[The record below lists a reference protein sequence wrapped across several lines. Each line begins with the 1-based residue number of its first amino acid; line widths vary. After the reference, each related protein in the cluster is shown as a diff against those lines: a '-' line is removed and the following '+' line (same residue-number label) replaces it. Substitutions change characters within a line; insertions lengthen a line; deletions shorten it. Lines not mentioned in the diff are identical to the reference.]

1 MPSGRHLYR
10 LVSAAAAANAR
21 QLIRDARNLK
31 SIGSRG
37 HACSLAILSI
47 EESAKALVYYTAS
60 EGVYRLVEKNP
71 NYVTTYRKKD
81 LLDHRFKHAIVSAFL
96 ADWMFYL
103 PFYSILEGKRKDTFR
118 RSEVEQLLQKAI
130 HSHRRHRIELSSGG
144 KATQELNKMFSLLES
159 LNDKKNRGLY
169 VDHTDCAVLRP
180 NGLSAKETQHV
191 LSIAEMVTQMVSE
204 IVRVSI
210 APEQKRILVDE
221 ARRLAQQLKRLKS
234 HTEKE
239 SSK

>member
-1 MPSGRHLYR
+1 
-10 LVSAAAAANAR
+10 
-21 QLIRDARNLK
+21 
-31 SIGSRG
+31 
-37 HACSLAILSI
+37 
-47 EESAKALVYYTAS
+47 
-60 EGVYRLVEKNP
+60 
-71 NYVTTYRKKD
+71 
-81 LLDHRFKHAIVSAFL
+81 
-96 ADWMFYL
+96 
-103 PFYSILEGKRKDTFR
+103 
-118 RSEVEQLLQKAI
+118 
-130 HSHRRHRIELSSGG
+130 
-144 KATQELNKMFSLLES
+144 MFSLLES